1 MSLVLLGIYFCTVT
15 SRHRITETI
24 RQKFPTHT
32 LWEVI
37 YISNRFRIP
46 VWMQYREGYFYYIAL
61 RIFYFPKLN
70 QKLHGNW
77 KEVPFYSLWRWEMES
92 SPWDTLTA
100 SNQPPVIL
108 APLPAPCF
116 STISLHLS
124 LWIQPRP
131 SKDQALS
138 CNSTSAHTL
147 SSSLESFC
155 PSLPWRTVASI
166 LTLNVHFLGKGTS
179 LKHRYMCA
187 KSLQFCLSLCKAMDC
202 SPPVSSVHGILQQE
216 YWSGF
221 PCPPPGDLPNP
232 EVECLLHCR
241 QSLYRLRHQGSPQDI
256 PQWPPQTLTTPNEVP
271 YFHSLRASYPSA
283 Q

>member
-1 MSLVLLGIYFCTVT
+1 MSLVLLGIYFCTIT

-46 VWMQYREGYFYYIAL
+46 VWMQYRGGYFYYIAL

-108 APLPAPCF
+108 APLPTPCF

-131 SKDQALS
+131 STDQALS
-138 CNSTSAHTL
+138 CNLTSAHTL
-147 SSSLESFC
+147 SSSLESFSSFPFLSSLDNCGFNPHFKC
-155 PSLPWRTVASI
+155 PLP
-166 LTLNVHFLGKGTS
+166 GEG
-179 LKHRYMCA
+179 
-187 KSLQFCLSLCKAMDC
+187 
-202 SPPVSSVHGILQQE
+202 
-216 YWSGF
+216 
-221 PCPPPGDLPNP
+221 
-232 EVECLLHCR
+232 
-241 QSLYRLRHQGSPQDI
+241 DI
-256 PQWPPQTLTTPNEVP
+256 PQT
-271 YFHSLRASYPSA
+271 
-283 Q
+283 